1 MESDQIHTL
10 DPKRLLFGDA
20 PATFLLEIAVR
31 AFVTYLILLIAARL
45 MGKRVA
51 GQMSVLELTVI
62 VTLGAAIGVP
72 LEAPDRGLLPAVLVL
87 AIATGYQRLVGYL
100 TFKKRRAVT
109 VLEGEPYALVRDG
122 VLQLDV
128 MKRASIS
135 RERIFA
141 MLRSQQLLQLGQV
154 KRAYLEAGGQLS
166 VYLDEQPAP
175 GLCLLP
181 EEDREA
187 YERQFGDT
195 ERFACRSCGT
205 VIAER
210 TGPERPCPA
219 CHQQG
224 WEQSVGVTAIR
235 ELRPDRSHRQAPRG
249 TAS

>member
-1 MESDQIHTL
+1 MQPDQIHPL
-10 DPKRLLFGDA
+10 DPKRLMFGDA

-31 AFVTYLILLIAARL
+31 AIVTYLILLIAARL

-72 LEAPDRGLLPAVLVL
+72 LEAPERGLLPAVLVL
-87 AIATGYQRLVGYL
+87 AIATGDQRLVGHL
-100 TFKKRRAVT
+100 TFKKRGAVT
-109 VLEGEPYALVRDG
+109 LLEGEPYALVRDG

-141 MLRSQQLLQLGQV
+141 MLRNEQLLQLGQV

-187 YERQFGDT
+187 YERQFGD
-195 ERFACRSCGT
+195 
-205 VIAER
+205 
-210 TGPERPCPA
+210 
-219 CHQQG
+219 
-224 WEQSVGVTAIR
+224 
-235 ELRPDRSHRQAPRG
+235 
-249 TAS
+249 